1 MRKVG
6 LVALRDDPVLR
17 FLGRDQFSGNLSVP
31 LCLEHGLD
39 RQVELTCRILGRPA
53 FDRCGVREVSGCDV
67 PALDPQLATPGV
79 VSTDEPGPLL
89 ADTFEA
95 GDHRLLV
102 ASGSMSVSV
111 AITRFP
117 RMRASTTQ
125 WNVSSAVVTASL
137 TTPR

>member
-6 LVALRDDPVLR
+6 LVALRDEPVLR

-39 RQVELTCRILGRPA
+39 RQVELTRRILGRPA

-79 VSTDEPGPLL
+79 VPTDEPGPLL
-89 ADTFEA
+89 ADALET
-95 GDHRLLV
+95 GDDRLLIRCLLYTSD
-102 ASGSMSVSV
+102 A
-111 AITRFP
+111 ADD
-117 RMRASTTQ
+117 
-125 WNVSSAVVTASL
+125 
-137 TTPR
+137 